1 MAHDIYSG
9 KFYTPRAKP
18 AWHTINI
25 LNDLDI
31 EDKPR
36 AATEVLALIGE
47 SRYEML
53 PTQYEFDGISF
64 PTGDYAIIRHP
75 EGNETKPQ
83 VMGVVGEDYSPIYPS
98 TAAAI
103 WDAKVGIP
111 VETFG
116 ILANGAKVFISGV
129 LPKINVKGEDVE
141 TFLVLYSPLTGN
153 EAATGLVAA
162 TRVVCQNTLHMA
174 LGEGKSKFRVPH
186 SKGAALRLGN
196 WLQDTY
202 QGALLSVKLMQE
214 NYNRLAAKKVDDVQ
228 IQWIAEQV
236 YKFPAE
242 PKPND
247 ALLTPWAERMEGWE
261 YRMDWTRRAHKEI
274 NLLFNGKGYGLDN
287 ADLMGTAWYGL
298 QAFSEFATYRRGTME
313 SMAHNV
319 LVGDRAREI
328 RKSYSLLLAVQ

>member
-1 MAHDIYSG
+1 MVADIYSG

-18 AWHTINI
+18 AWHTINV
-25 LNDLDI
+25 LNDLQI

-36 AATEVLALIGE
+36 QASEVLQLIGE

-53 PTQYEFDGISF
+53 PLSFTLGIQQYPVEQMV
-64 PTGDYAIIRHP
+64 IIRHP
-75 EGNETKPQ
+75 EGEETKPQ

-116 ILANGAKVFISGV
+116 ILANGAKVFISGI
-129 LPKINVKGEDVE
+129 LPKISVKGEEVE
-141 TFLVLYSPLTGN
+141 TYLILYSPLTGN

-174 LGEGKSKFRVPH
+174 LGEGKSNFRVPH

-202 QGALLSVKLMQE
+202 RGALESVTILRE
-214 NYNRLAAKKVDDVQ
+214 SYNQLATKKVSDTQ

-236 YKFPAE
+236 YKFPNE

-247 ALLTPWAERMEGWE
+247 ALLTPWAERMESWE

-287 ADLMGTAWYGL
+287 PELMGTAWYGL
-298 QAFSEFATYRRGTME
+298 QAFSEFATYRRGTVE

-328 RKSYSLLLAVQ
+328 RKSYTHLLAVK